1 MILAQ
6 NDGRVSVGVIVAF
19 VQLMR
24 NIIQLAIIMPEP
36 IARVKAAIG
45 FPAVRSSGSPLQEV
59 SRKGLT
65 FCFLTRS
72 PRRDPRR
79 AAQAL

>member
-19 VQLMR
+19 VPLMR
-24 NIIQLAIIMPEP
+24 NIIQLAITMPEL

-45 FPAVRSSGSPLQEV
+45 FPAVRSNGLPLQEA
-59 SRKGLT
+59 SCKGLT

-72 PRRDPRR
+72 PRRSTQRPGIRS
-79 AAQAL
+79 